1 MIQSKIKNLSLIPI
15 LIFLVTVS
23 VTKIDTVTA
32 ASTPPN
38 SKHSVEVPDPNDP
51 SKKIK
56 VCEDEVVLNGTTYHY
71 QLLSIPLQN
80 GDDCIKESVASEPLA
95 DNPIFIYLRS
105 IIQFLS
111 AGVGVVVVLMLIIS
125 GIQYT
130 TSSANPQALQA
141 AKKRMANAIIGLLL
155 FIFMVA
161 ILNFL
166 IPGKLIL

>member
-1 MIQSKIKNLSLIPI
+1 MRSWLPI
-15 LIFLVTVS
+15 LFLGLFIFLAAFNPLG
-23 VTKIDTVTA
+23 A
-32 ASTPPN
+32 ASVRAASANT
-38 SKHSVEVPDPNDP
+38 HSDSQGNCPDGYLKLSVP
-51 SKKIK
+51 
-56 VCEDEVVLNGTTYHY
+56 LN
-71 QLLSIPLQN
+71 N
-80 GDDCIKESVASEPLA
+80 GDDCLLSNGIGN
-95 DNPIFIYLRS
+95 DNPIYVYLRS

-130 TSSANPQALQA
+130 TSAANPQALQA

-161 ILNFL
+161 ILNFI